1 MFSTLG
7 IVVLVALVTAKDL
20 LDVVELHGIEC
31 KWKGGCTARSKG
43 EEWIIFL
50 QKIVTLVK
58 RCCFV
63 GMPKMKNVSMAALV
77 NHAVGKLNRQ
87 RNAFDVGCGNEKI
100 ELLYEG
106 RWFLLGRNFIGRRF
120 LIHFGE
126 CLQQL

>member
-7 IVVLVALVTAKDL
+7 IVVFVALVTAKDL

-31 KWKGGCTARSKG
+31 KWKGGCTARGEG
-43 EEWIIFL
+43 EERIIFP
-50 QKIVTLVK
+50 QKIVALVK
-58 RCCFV
+58 RCCLV
-63 GMPKMKNVSMAALV
+63 GIAKMKNVSVAALV

-87 RNAFDVGCGNEKI
+87 GNAFDVGCGNEKI

-106 RWFLLGRNFIGRRF
+106 RWFLLGRDFVGRRF

-126 CLQQL
+126 RLQQ